1 VSETRCVGA
10 GGEAVSLQSA
20 GMSHLLGYARV
31 STVDQDPALQ
41 LDALTTAGCQR
52 IYTDR
57 ASGTLTARPQLD
69 LLLDHALAGD
79 TVCVWRLDR
88 LGRSLPHLI
97 ATVTG
102 LHGRGVGFRS
112 LQESI
117 DTTTATGTLIFHLLA
132 ALSAFERDLLSERTH
147 AGLAA
152 ARARGRVGGRPSKMT
167 PEKLDVARRM
177 LAEGIG
183 KAVIARTIGV
193 SRPSLY
199 DHLKQHPPHSPSS
212 GPGCAGL

>member
-1 VSETRCVGA
+1 
-10 GGEAVSLQSA
+10 
-20 GMSHLLGYARV
+20 MSHLLGYARV

-41 LDALTTAGCQR
+41 LDALVAAGCQR

-97 ATVTG
+97 QTVTG
-102 LHGRGVGFRS
+102 LHDRGVGFRS

-117 DTTTATGTLIFHLLA
+117 DMTTATGTLIFHLLA
-132 ALSAFERDLLSERTH
+132 FERDLLSERTR

-152 ARARGRVGGRPSKMT
+152 
-167 PEKLDVARRM
+167 PEPAAGSAAAHRR
-177 LAEGIG
+177 
-183 KAVIARTIGV
+183 
-193 SRPSLY
+193 
-199 DHLKQHPPHSPSS
+199 
-212 GPGCAGL
+212 